1 MKKRNNIITFIF
13 LILIFFSNAVY
24 AEKITL
30 LSLNMGAK
38 GRTAYKIADMIDESE
53 ADIVFLQEVW
63 VKDPENAALNRM
75 LKRLGDDWDFVT
87 SSSYALMEMR
97 YVGEESYKTGG
108 YAQNNAIVYNRKKLV
123 LTDLADEVGFTDFNG
138 DYLFDKN
145 NVQLVE
151 FKLNKELVPAGKLD
165 SGSSSSNKKLY
176 AINVHLP
183 YNDYQH
189 RIRDLETL
197 EKLYA
202 KYKHS
207 SALVIAGDF
216 NLNRSAL
223 TVRNFDFVD
232 GSKRWFSDSN
242 YGIATTVSP
251 SKKSGVFFVNDYD
264 HFICNKKT
272 KVVEEMHRAFV
283 DGKTDSA
290 RKTDSDGRGDSS
302 SGRGKFCEELR
313 FGKESFSSGSDYR
326 EAISDHVPIM
336 MKIELD

>member
-1 MKKRNNIITFIF
+1 MKKRNNIIT
-13 LILIFFSNAVY
+13 LIFVFLLFSGNLLY

-38 GRTAYKIADMIDESE
+38 GRTANKIADMIDESG

-123 LTDLADEVGFTDFNG
+123 ITDLADEVGFTDFDG

-151 FKLNKELVPAGKLD
+151 FKLN
-165 SGSSSSNKKLY
+165 NKKSKLY

-232 GSKRWFSDSN
+232 GTKRWFSDPN

-272 KVVEEMHRAFV
+272 KVVEEMHRAFAG
-283 DGKTDSA
+283 GKNDSA

-313 FGKESFSSGSDYR
+313 FGKDSFSSGADYR

-336 MKIELD
+336 MTIELD

>member
-1 MKKRNNIITFIF
+1 MKKRNNIIIFIF

-38 GRTAYKIADMIDESE
+38 GRTAYKIADMIDESG

-75 LKRLGDDWDFVT
+75 LKRLGNDWDFVT

-123 LTDLADEVGFTDFNG
+123 ITDLADEVGFTDFDG

-151 FKLNKELVPAGKLD
+151 FKLN
-165 SGSSSSNKKLY
+165 NKKSKLY

-202 KYKHS
+202 KYKYS

-232 GSKRWFSDSN
+232 GSKRWYSDPN

-272 KVVEEMHRAFV
+272 KVVEEMHRGFAG
-283 DGKTDSA
+283 GKNDSA

-302 SGRGKFCEELR
+302 SGRGKFCEELI
-313 FGKESFSSGSDYR
+313 FGKESFSSGADYR

-336 MKIELD
+336 ITIELD

>member
-13 LILIFFSNAVY
+13 LILIFFSNVVY
-24 AEKITL
+24 AEKINL
-30 LSLNMGAK
+30 LSFNMGAK
-38 GRTAYKIADMIDESE
+38 GRTANKIADMIAESG

-63 VKDPENAALNRM
+63 VKHPENAALNRM
-75 LKRLGDDWDFVT
+75 VGRLGNDWAFVT
-87 SSSYALMEMR
+87 SSAYALMEMR

-151 FKLNKELVPAGKLD
+151 FKLN
-165 SGSSSSNKKLY
+165 NKKSKLY

-189 RIRDLETL
+189 RIRDLDTL

-232 GSKRWFSDSN
+232 GSKRWFSDPN

-251 SKKSGVFFVNDYD
+251 SKTSGVFFVNDYD

-283 DGKTDSA
+283 GGKNDSA

-313 FGKESFSSGSDYR
+313 FGKESFSSGADYR

-336 MKIELD
+336 MTIELD

>member
-1 MKKRNNIITFIF
+1 MKKRNNIIT
-13 LILIFFSNAVY
+13 LIFVFLLFSGNLLY
-24 AEKITL
+24 AEKINL
-30 LSLNMGAK
+30 LSFNMGAK
-38 GRTAYKIADMIDESE
+38 GRTANKIADMIDESE

-123 LTDLADEVGFTDFNG
+123 ITDLADEVGFTDFDG

-151 FKLNKELVPAGKLD
+151 FKLN
-165 SGSSSSNKKLY
+165 NKKSKLY

-232 GSKRWFSDSN
+232 GTKRWFSDPN

-272 KVVEEMHRAFV
+272 KVVEEMHRAFAG
-283 DGKTDSA
+283 GKNDSA

-313 FGKESFSSGSDYR
+313 FGKESFSSGADYR

-336 MKIELD
+336 MTIELD

>member
-151 FKLNKELVPAGKLD
+151 FKLNKEETKAVKGVMD
-165 SGSSSSNKKLY
+165 NKK
-176 AINVHLP
+176 
-183 YNDYQH
+183 
-189 RIRDLETL
+189 
-197 EKLYA
+197 
-202 KYKHS
+202 
-207 SALVIAGDF
+207 
-216 NLNRSAL
+216 
-223 TVRNFDFVD
+223 
-232 GSKRWFSDSN
+232 
-242 YGIATTVSP
+242 
-251 SKKSGVFFVNDYD
+251 
-264 HFICNKKT
+264 
-272 KVVEEMHRAFV
+272 
-283 DGKTDSA
+283 
-290 RKTDSDGRGDSS
+290 
-302 SGRGKFCEELR
+302 
-313 FGKESFSSGSDYR
+313 
-326 EAISDHVPIM
+326 
-336 MKIELD
+336 

>member
-30 LSLNMGAK
+30 LSLNIGAK
-38 GRTAYKIADMIDESE
+38 GRTAYKIADMIDESG

-123 LTDLADEVGFTDFNG
+123 LTDLADEVGFTDFDG

-151 FKLNKELVPAGKLD
+151 FKLN
-165 SGSSSSNKKLY
+165 NKKSKLY

-232 GSKRWFSDSN
+232 GSKRWFSDPN

-272 KVVEEMHRAFV
+272 KVVEEMHRAFAG
-283 DGKTDSA
+283 GKNDSA

-302 SGRGKFCEELR
+302 SGRGKSCEELI

-336 MKIELD
+336 ITIELD

>member
-1 MKKRNNIITFIF
+1 MKKRNNIIT
-13 LILIFFSNAVY
+13 LIFVFLLFSGNLLY

-38 GRTAYKIADMIDESE
+38 GRTANKIADMIDESG

-123 LTDLADEVGFTDFNG
+123 ITDLADEVGFTDFDG

-151 FKLNKELVPAGKLD
+151 FKLN
-165 SGSSSSNKKLY
+165 NKKSKLY

-232 GSKRWFSDSN
+232 GTKRWFSDPN

-283 DGKTDSA
+283 GGKNDSA
-290 RKTDSDGRGDSS
+290 RKTDFDGRGDSS
-302 SGRGKFCEELR
+302 SGRGKFCEELV

-336 MKIELD
+336 MTIELD